1 MEWLPIPG
9 LRSVNGIVWMLPVI
23 TFSVIV
29 GIGES
34 AKGAAGAVVCPECD
48 LGVLCLCAGLDY
60 DIFLLVAIE
69 DARRVK
75 RFDNKS
81 AIVAGVCQTGNVIT
95 SGNVAALAS
104 HSTVASQ
111 HNSHLV
117 LDTPPVAPCASWN
130 YQ

>member
-1 MEWLPIPG
+1 M
-9 LRSVNGIVWMLPVI
+9 
-23 TFSVIV
+23 
-29 GIGES
+29 
-34 AKGAAGAVVCPECD
+34 
-48 LGVLCLCAGLDY
+48 GVRAGLDY

-104 HSTVASQ
+104 SVLYIASQ
-111 HNSHLV
+111 HNSHHV